1 MPDAAPQPLRA
12 LPSGQPPDADHELV
26 LAAGAGDSSAW
37 PELIGRY
44 S

>member
-12 LPSGQPPDADHELV
+12 LPSGQPPDADHKLVELV
-26 LAAGAGDSSAW
+26 LAARAGDSSAW
-37 PELIGRY
+37 P